1 MSGEVTSIPSFT
13 RSGRPRPSFRARP
26 PSGSTSTALRVSF
39 STAILDRHY
48 TPRILRFR
56 RRRESPAPKKRR
68 RIRKLRL
75 LVLTLA
81 LFILALSSFTFGLV
95 TAIAGEIPKLD
106 PSKQRREEN
115 TKIYDSTGKKVL
127 AILRGNENRV
137 LVDYGDIA
145 PVMKQAIVAI
155 EDRRYFE
162 HRGVDLRAIGRAV
175 WADIGQKS
183 VVQGG
188 STITQQFI
196 KNTYVRNQRSIARK
210 LREAAL
216 AWQLEQQWSKK
227 RILTAYLNTIYFGNG
242 AYGVDQAALTYFG
255 PPAKRLN
262 LAESALLA
270 GLPADP
276 SRYDPF
282 TNPRAARMRRRTV
295 LRAMLEL
302 GSISPRRFEAAD
314 SQPLPRKLHL
324 QDTRGP
330 GGYFANYVIQQL
342 VDKYRTRGVYGG
354 GLEVKTTLDLKLQEI
369 GHRAIARWLKDV
381 DGPAAALVAVDPRNG
396 SVKAMIGGS
405 NFRESQFNLAVQG
418 ERQAGSAF
426 KPFVLASALEE
437 GFAPA
442 TTFVSK
448 PQTIWLGDKAW
459 VVSNYEDEYL
469 GSTDLTTAT
478 VHSDNAVYAQLT
490 ALVGPRNVRQM
501 AHRLGIKSALSDY
514 FAIGLGA
521 EAVNPLEM
529 ARAFSTFANGGRRND
544 GSLFQKPPRA
554 IVSVA
559 QPGERAKPNRVV
571 PTPVLDEEKAKLV
584 NQILQKVVTSGTGRK
599 AVLSDRPAAGKTGT
613 TENYGD
619 AWFVG
624 YTPQLAVAVW
634 VGYANE
640 LVPMLTE
647 YDGEAVAGGPFPP
660 PVWKSFMEE
669 ALDHLK
675 EEPAYFDSP
684 SLPYA
689 TPVSVVHRGGRLM
702 LDNGECREAKNVY
715 IYPDAGPKRT
725 ADCKPNEVEVPKV
738 VGLTLDE
745 AEERLAAQPLEHDV
759 IYKPATRGQRLD
771 VVLGQ
776 IPARGTLSAYD
787 KVMLVLARPR
797 YGVVPTVVGQ
807 PVDRAVRKLERL
819 KLQPA
824 VVGGPT
830 GRVIRQLPRGRIAA
844 APGLQ
849 IRLVV
854 ASG

>member
-1 MSGEVTSIPSFT
+1 
-13 RSGRPRPSFRARP
+13 
-26 PSGSTSTALRVSF
+26 
-39 STAILDRHY
+39 
-48 TPRILRFR
+48 LRFR

-75 LVLTLA
+75 LVLTFA

-106 PSKQRREEN
+106 PSKQKHEVN

-137 LVDYGDIA
+137 LVDYDDIA

-175 WADIGQKS
+175 WADITEKS

-255 PPAKRLN
+255 HHAKRMT
-262 LAESALLA
+262 LAEAALLA

-282 TNPRAARMRRRTV
+282 TNPRAARARRRTV
-295 LRAMLEL
+295 LRTMLDL
-302 GSISPRRFEAAD
+302 GSISQARFENALD
-314 SQPLPRKLHL
+314 DPLPRQVHL

-342 VDKYRTRGVYGG
+342 VDKYQTKDVYGG
-354 GLEVKTTLDLKLQEI
+354 GKEVRTTLDLDLQEI
-369 GHRAIARWLKDV
+369 GHRAIARWLKDE
-381 DGPAAALVAVDPRNG
+381 DGPAAALVAVDPRDG
-396 SVKAMIGGS
+396 AIKAMIGGS

-426 KPFVLASALEE
+426 KPFVLAAALDE

-469 GSTDLTTAT
+469 GSTDLSTAT

-490 ALVGPRNVRQM
+490 ALVGPRNVRRM
-501 AHRLGIKSALSDY
+501 AHRLGTKSELNDY

-529 ARAFSTFANGGRRND
+529 ARAFSTFANGGRRVD
-544 GSLFQKPPRA
+544 GSIFGNQPRA

-559 QPGERAKPNRVV
+559 DAGEKAKPNR
-571 PTPVLDEEKAKLV
+571 PVHKQVFDSEKAKLV
-584 NQILQKVVTSGTGRK
+584 NEILQKVVTSGTGRK
-599 AVLSDRPAAGKTGT
+599 AGLSDRPAAGKTGT

-640 LVPMLTE
+640 LRPMLTE
-647 YDGEAVAGGPFPP
+647 YEGEPVAGGTFPALI
-660 PVWKSFMEE
+660 WKSFMEE
-669 ALDHLK
+669 ALDHLQA
-675 EEPAYFDSP
+675 EPTYFDSP

-689 TPVSVVHRGGRLM
+689 NPVSVVQRGGRLM
-702 LDNGECREAKNVY
+702 LDNGVCREAKNVWL
-715 IYPDAGPKRT
+715 YPDAGPKKT
-725 ADCKPNEVEVPKV
+725 AGCKPNEVEVPRV
-738 VGLTLDE
+738 TGVTLEE
-745 AEERLAAQPLEHDV
+745 AKERLAAQPLEYDV
-759 IYKPATRGQRLD
+759 IYRPAKRGERLD

-776 IPARGTLSAYD
+776 IPKRGTLSAYD
-787 KVMLVLARPR
+787 TVMLILAKPR

-807 PVDRAVRKLERL
+807 PVDRAVRRLERL

-824 VVGGPT
+824 VVGDQR
-830 GRVIRQLPRGRIAA
+830 GRVIRQVPSGPIAA

-854 ASG
+854 ARG

>member
-1 MSGEVTSIPSFT
+1 
-13 RSGRPRPSFRARP
+13 
-26 PSGSTSTALRVSF
+26 
-39 STAILDRHY
+39 
-48 TPRILRFR
+48 LRFR
-56 RRRESPAPKKRR
+56 RRRDSPAPKKR

-95 TAIAGEIPKLD
+95 TAIAGEIPQLD
-106 PSKQRREEN
+106 PSKQRRQEN

-137 LVDYGDIA
+137 LVDYADIA

-155 EDRRYFE
+155 EDRRFFE

-175 WADIGQKS
+175 WADIAEKE

-255 PPAKRLN
+255 HHAKRLT

-276 SRYDPF
+276 SRYDPV
-282 TNPRAARMRRRTV
+282 TNPKAARARRRTV
-295 LRAMLEL
+295 LQTMLDL
-302 GSISPRRFEAAD
+302 GSISFAQFKAAA
-314 SQPLPRKLHL
+314 SKPLPRKVQL

-330 GGYFANYVIQQL
+330 GGYFANYVTQQL

-354 GLEVKTTLDLKLQEI
+354 GLEVKTTLDLGLQKI
-369 GHRAIARWLKDV
+369 GHRAIARWLKDE
-381 DGPAAALVAVDPRNG
+381 DGPAAALVAVDPRDG
-396 SVKAMIGGS
+396 AIKAMIGGS

-426 KPFVLASALEE
+426 KPFVLATALDD
-437 GFAPA
+437 GISTQ

-448 PQTIWLGDKAW
+448 PTTISLGDKLW
-459 VVSNYEDEYL
+459 SVSNYEDAYL
-469 GSTDLTTAT
+469 GSTDLETAT
-478 VHSDNAVYAQLT
+478 IQSDNSVYAQLT
-490 ALVGPRNVRQM
+490 AMVGPRNVRRM
-501 AHRLGIKSALSDY
+501 AHRLGIKSELSGY

-529 ARAFSTFANGGRRND
+529 ARAFSTFANGGRRID
-544 GSLFQKPPRA
+544 GSLFGNRPRA
-554 IVSVA
+554 IASVTKN
-559 QPGERAKPNRVV
+559 GERKQNKVV
-571 PTPVLDEEKAKLV
+571 PRQALDPEKAKLV

-599 AVLSDRPAAGKTGT
+599 AALSDRPAAGKTGT

-640 LVPMLTE
+640 LIPMLTE
-647 YDGEAVAGGPFPP
+647 YEDEPVAGGTFPALI
-660 PVWKSFMEE
+660 WKTFMEE
-669 ALDHLK
+669 ALDYLQAK
-675 EEPAYFDSP
+675 PGYFDSP
-684 SLPYA
+684 SLPY
-689 TPVSVVHRGGRLM
+689 PVPVNVVQRGGQLM
-702 LDNGECREAKNVY
+702 IDNGVCRGARSVWIFSEE
-715 IYPDAGPKRT
+715 GPKRT
-725 ADCKPNEVEVPKV
+725 AGCKPNEVEVPRV
-738 VGLTLDE
+738 VGSTLDE
-745 AEERLAAQPLEHDV
+745 AKQRLAAQPLQYEV
-759 IYKPATRGQRLD
+759 LYKPAARGQRLD

-776 IPARGTLSAYD
+776 IPAKGTMSAHD
-787 KVMLVLARPR
+787 KVILVAAKPR
-797 YGVVPTVVGQ
+797 FGVVPTVVGL
-807 PVDRAVRKLERL
+807 PVERAVRRLERL

-824 VVGGPT
+824 VVGGST
-830 GRVIRQLPRGRIAA
+830 GRVIRQKPHGRIAA
-844 APGLQ
+844 APGLRIQ
-849 IRLVV
+849 LVV
-854 ASG
+854 STG

>member
-1 MSGEVTSIPSFT
+1 
-13 RSGRPRPSFRARP
+13 
-26 PSGSTSTALRVSF
+26 
-39 STAILDRHY
+39 
-48 TPRILRFR
+48 LRFR

-75 LVLTLA
+75 LVLTFA

-106 PSKQRREEN
+106 PSKQKHEVN

-137 LVDYGDIA
+137 LVDYEDIA

-175 WADIGQKS
+175 WADISKKS

-255 PPAKRLN
+255 HHAKRMT
-262 LAESALLA
+262 LAEAALLA

-282 TNPRAARMRRRTV
+282 TNPRAARARRRTV
-295 LRAMLEL
+295 LRTMLDL
-302 GSISPRRFEAAD
+302 GSISQERFENAID
-314 SQPLPRKLHL
+314 DPLPRRVHL

-342 VDKYRTRGVYGG
+342 VDEYGTKGVYGG
-354 GLEVKTTLDLKLQEI
+354 GREVKTTLDLDLQEI
-369 GHRAIARWLKDV
+369 GHRAIARWLKDE
-381 DGPAAALVAVDPRNG
+381 DGPAAALVAVDPRDG
-396 SVKAMIGGS
+396 AVKAMIGGS

-426 KPFVLASALEE
+426 KPFVLAAALNE

-501 AHRLGIKSALSDY
+501 AHRLGIKSQLNDY

-529 ARAFSTFANGGRRND
+529 ARAFSTFANGGRRVD
-544 GSLFQKPPRA
+544 GAIFGNRPRA
-554 IVSVA
+554 IASVA
-559 QPGERAKPNRVV
+559 EPGERPKPNRPVQ
-571 PTPVLDEEKAKLV
+571 TPVLEGEKAKLI
-584 NQILQKVVTSGTGRK
+584 NEILQKVVTSGTGRK
-599 AVLSDRPAAGKTGT
+599 AALSDRPAAGKTGT

-647 YDGEAVAGGPFPP
+647 YEGDPVAGGTFPALI
-660 PVWKSFMEE
+660 WKSFMDE
-669 ALDHLK
+669 ALDHLQH
-675 EEPAYFDSP
+675 EPAYFDSP

-689 TPVSVVHRGGRLM
+689 TPVSVVQRGGKLLR
-702 LDNGECREAKNVY
+702 DNGLCREAKNVWL
-715 IYPDAGPKRT
+715 YPDAGLKKI
-725 ADCKPNEVEVPKV
+725 AGCKPNEVEVPRV
-738 VGLTLDE
+738 TGLTLEE
-745 AEERLAAQPLEHDV
+745 AKERLAAQPLEHDV
-759 IYKPATRGQRLD
+759 IYRPAKRGERLD

-776 IPARGTLSAYD
+776 IPKRGTLSAYD
-787 KVMLVLARPR
+787 TVMLIQAKPR
-797 YGVVPTVVGQ
+797 YGVVPRVVGQ
-807 PVDRAVRKLERL
+807 PVDRAVRRLERL

-830 GRVIRQLPRGRIAA
+830 GRVIRQVPSGPIAA

-854 ASG
+854 ARG

>member
-1 MSGEVTSIPSFT
+1 
-13 RSGRPRPSFRARP
+13 
-26 PSGSTSTALRVSF
+26 
-39 STAILDRHY
+39 
-48 TPRILRFR
+48 LRFR
-56 RRRESPAPKKRR
+56 RRRDSPAPKKR

-95 TAIAGEIPKLD
+95 TAIAGEIPQLD
-106 PSKQRREEN
+106 PSKQRRQEN

-137 LVDYGDIA
+137 LVDYADIA

-155 EDRRYFE
+155 EDRRFFE

-175 WADIGQKS
+175 WADIAEKE

-255 PPAKRLN
+255 HHAKRLT

-276 SRYDPF
+276 SRYDPV
-282 TNPRAARMRRRTV
+282 TNPKAARARRRTV
-295 LRAMLEL
+295 LQTMLDL
-302 GSISPRRFEAAD
+302 GSISFAQFKAAA
-314 SQPLPRKLHL
+314 SKPLPRKVQL

-330 GGYFANYVIQQL
+330 GGYFANYVTQQL

-354 GLEVKTTLDLKLQEI
+354 GLEVKTTLDLGLQKI
-369 GHRAIARWLKDV
+369 GHRAIARWLKDE
-381 DGPAAALVAVDPRNG
+381 DGPAAALVAVDPRDG
-396 SVKAMIGGS
+396 AIKAMIGGS

-426 KPFVLASALEE
+426 KPFVLATALDD
-437 GFAPA
+437 GISTQ

-448 PQTIWLGDKAW
+448 PTTISLGDKLW
-459 VVSNYEDEYL
+459 SVSNYEDAYL
-469 GSTDLTTAT
+469 GSTDLETAT
-478 VHSDNAVYAQLT
+478 IQSDNSVYAQLT
-490 ALVGPRNVRQM
+490 AMVGPRNVRRM
-501 AHRLGIKSALSDY
+501 AHRLGIKSELSGY

-529 ARAFSTFANGGRRND
+529 ARAFSTFANGGRRID
-544 GSLFQKPPRA
+544 GSLFGNRPRA
-554 IVSVA
+554 IASVTKN
-559 QPGERAKPNRVV
+559 GERKQNKVV
-571 PTPVLDEEKAKLV
+571 PRQALDPEKAKLV

-599 AVLSDRPAAGKTGT
+599 AALSDRPAAGKTGT

-640 LVPMLTE
+640 LIPMLTE
-647 YDGEAVAGGPFPP
+647 YEDEPVAGGTFPALI
-660 PVWKSFMEE
+660 WKTFMEE
-669 ALDHLK
+669 ALDYLQAR
-675 EEPAYFDSP
+675 PGYFDSP
-684 SLPYA
+684 SLPY
-689 TPVSVVHRGGRLM
+689 PVPVNVVQRGGQLM
-702 LDNGECREAKNVY
+702 IDNGVCRGARSVWIFSEE
-715 IYPDAGPKRT
+715 GPKRT
-725 ADCKPNEVEVPKV
+725 AGCKPNEVEVPRV
-738 VGLTLDE
+738 VGSTLDE
-745 AEERLAAQPLEHDV
+745 AKQRLAVQPLQYEV
-759 IYKPATRGQRLD
+759 LYKPAARGQRLD

-776 IPARGTLSAYD
+776 IPAKGTMSAHD
-787 KVMLVLARPR
+787 KVILVAAKPR
-797 YGVVPTVVGQ
+797 FGVVPTVVGL
-807 PVDRAVRKLERL
+807 PVERAVRRLERL
-819 KLQPA
+819 NLQPA
-824 VVGGPT
+824 VVGGST
-830 GRVIRQLPRGRIAA
+830 GRVIRQKPHGRIAA
-844 APGLQ
+844 APGLRIQ
-849 IRLVV
+849 LVV
-854 ASG
+854 STG

>member
-1 MSGEVTSIPSFT
+1 
-13 RSGRPRPSFRARP
+13 
-26 PSGSTSTALRVSF
+26 
-39 STAILDRHY
+39 
-48 TPRILRFR
+48 LRFR

-95 TAIAGEIPKLD
+95 TAIAGEVPKLD
-106 PSKQRREEN
+106 PSKQRHEVN

-127 AILRGNENRV
+127 AILRGTENRV
-137 LVDYGDIA
+137 LVEYDDIA

-162 HRGVDLRAIGRAV
+162 HRGVDIRAIGRAV
-175 WADIGQKS
+175 WADVSEKG

-196 KNTYVRNQRSIARK
+196 KNRYIKNQRSIARK

-227 RILTAYLNTIYFGNG
+227 KILTAYLNTIYFGNG
-242 AYGVDQAALTYFG
+242 AYGIDQAALTYFG
-255 PPAKRLN
+255 HHAKRLT

-282 TNPRAARMRRRTV
+282 TNPRAARARRQTV
-295 LRAMLEL
+295 LQAMLEL
-302 GSISPRRFEAAD
+302 GSISPERFRAA
-314 SQPLPRKLHL
+314 SEQPLPRKVHL

-354 GLEVKTTLDLKLQEI
+354 GLEVKTTLDLELQKI
-369 GHRAIARWLKDV
+369 GHRAIARWLKDEN
-381 DGPAAALVAVDPRNG
+381 GPAAALVAVDPRDG
-396 SVKAMIGGS
+396 AIKAMIGGS

-426 KPFVLASALEE
+426 KPFVLASALDQ
-437 GFAPA
+437 GIAPA
-442 TTFVSK
+442 TSFVSK
-448 PQTIWLGDKAW
+448 PTTIFLGDKLW
-459 VVSNYEDEYL
+459 SVSNYEDEYL
-469 GSTDLTTAT
+469 GSIDLESGT

-490 ALVGPRNVRQM
+490 ALVGPRSVRRM
-501 AHRLGIKSALSDY
+501 AHRLGIKSELNDY

-529 ARAFSTFANGGRRND
+529 ARAFSTFANNGRRID
-544 GSLFQKPPRA
+544 GSIFRNRPRA

-559 QPGERAKPNRVV
+559 EPSERPKQNRVV
-571 PTPVLDEEKAKLV
+571 AQEVLDPEKAKLV
-584 NQILQKVVTSGTGRK
+584 NQILQKVITSGTGRK
-599 AVLSDRPAAGKTGT
+599 AALSDRPAAGKTGT

-647 YDGEAVAGGPFPP
+647 YEGEPVAGGTFPALI
-660 PVWKSFMEE
+660 WKSFMEE
-669 ALDHLK
+669 ALEHLQD
-675 EEPAYFDSP
+675 EPAYFDSP
-684 SLPYA
+684 SLPY
-689 TPVSVVHRGGRLM
+689 PESVSVVQRGGRM
-702 LDNGECREAKNVY
+702 LVDNGLCREARNVWLFSE
-715 IYPDAGPKRT
+715 GRRRRT
-725 ADCKPNEVEVPKV
+725 ADCKPNEVEVPRV
-738 VGLTLDE
+738 VGWTLAD
-745 AEERLAAQPLEHDV
+745 AKERLAAQPLRYDLV
-759 IYKPATRGQRLD
+759 YKPAARGQRLD

-776 IPARGTLSAYD
+776 IPAKGTRSAYD
-787 KVMLVLARPR
+787 EVILVLARPR
-797 YGVVPTVVGQ
+797 FGVVPRVVGL
-807 PVDRAVRKLERL
+807 PVERAVRTLERL
-819 KLQPA
+819 KLRPA
-824 VVGGPT
+824 VVGPTT
-830 GRVIRQLPRGRIAA
+830 GRVIRQEPRGQIAA
-844 APGLQ
+844 APGLP
-849 IRLVV
+849 IRLVA

>member
-1 MSGEVTSIPSFT
+1 
-13 RSGRPRPSFRARP
+13 
-26 PSGSTSTALRVSF
+26 
-39 STAILDRHY
+39 
-48 TPRILRFR
+48 LRFR

-81 LFILALSSFTFGLV
+81 LFVLALSSFTFGLV
-95 TAIAGEIPKLD
+95 TAIAGEVPKLD
-106 PSKQRREEN
+106 PSRADPEAN
-115 TKIYDSTGKKVL
+115 TKIYDSTGNRIL
-127 AILRGNENRV
+127 AVLRGNENRV
-137 LVDYGDIA
+137 IVDYEDIA

-175 WADIGQKS
+175 WADVSHKG

-196 KNTYVRNQRSIARK
+196 KNRYVKSQRSIARK

-227 RILTAYLNTIYFGNG
+227 KILTMYLNTIYFGNG
-242 AYGVDQAALTYFG
+242 AYGIDQAALTYFG
-255 PPAKRLN
+255 HHAKRLT

-282 TNPRAARMRRRTV
+282 TNPKAARARRRTV

-302 GSISPRRFEAAD
+302 GSISFKRFRGAD
-314 SQPLPRKLHL
+314 RQPLPHEVHL
-324 QDTRGP
+324 QGTRGP

-354 GLEVKTTLDLKLQEI
+354 GLEVKTTLDLRLQEI
-369 GHRAIARWLKDV
+369 GHKAIARWLKDE
-381 DGPAAALVAVDPRNG
+381 DGPAAALVAVDPRDG
-396 SVKAMIGGS
+396 AVKAMIGGS

-426 KPFVLASALEE
+426 KPFVLAAALDE
-437 GFAPA
+437 GVA
-442 TTFVSK
+442 TPTSFISK
-448 PQTIWLGDKAW
+448 PTTIWLGDKAW
-459 VVSNYEDEYL
+459 PVSNYEDAYL
-469 GSTDLTTAT
+469 GPIDLETAT
-478 VHSDNAVYAQLT
+478 IHSDNAVYAQLT
-490 ALVGPRNVRQM
+490 ALVGPRNVRRT
-501 AHRLGIKSALSDY
+501 AHRLGIKSDLNDY

-529 ARAFSTFANGGRRND
+529 ARAFSTFANGGRRID
-544 GSLFQKPPRA
+544 GSIFEDRPRA

-559 QPGERAKPNRVV
+559 KPGERAKPNRVV
-571 PTPVLDEEKAKLV
+571 QRSMLDAEKAKLI

-599 AVLSDRPAAGKTGT
+599 AALSDRPAAGKTGT

-640 LVPMLTE
+640 LRPMLTE
-647 YDGEAVAGGPFPP
+647 YEGDPVAGGTFPALI
-660 PVWKSFMEE
+660 WKSFMEE
-669 ALDHLK
+669 ALDDL
-675 EEPAYFDSP
+675 EEDPAYFDSP
-684 SLPYA
+684 SLPYPE
-689 TPVSVVHRGGRLM
+689 PVSVVQRGGRML
-702 LDNGECREAKNVY
+702 LDNGLCREARDVWLYSEAK
-715 IYPDAGPKRT
+715 PRRT
-725 ADCKPNEVEVPKV
+725 AACKPNEVEVPRV

-745 AEERLAAQPLEHDV
+745 ARERLAAQPLEYDL
-759 IYKPATRGQRLD
+759 IYKPARRGQRLD

-787 KVMLVLARPR
+787 EVMLVLARPR
-797 YGVVPTVVGQ
+797 FGVVPTVVGL
-807 PVDRAVRKLERL
+807 PVDRAVRRLERL

-824 VVGGPT
+824 VIGSPT
-830 GRVIRQLPRGRIAA
+830 GRVIRQAPRGQIAA
-844 APGLQ
+844 APGLRIQ
-849 IRLVV
+849 LVV
-854 ASG
+854 ARG

>member
-1 MSGEVTSIPSFT
+1 
-13 RSGRPRPSFRARP
+13 
-26 PSGSTSTALRVSF
+26 
-39 STAILDRHY
+39 
-48 TPRILRFR
+48 LRFR
-56 RRRESPAPKKRR
+56 RRRDSPAPKKR

-95 TAIAGEIPKLD
+95 TAIAGEIPQLD
-106 PSKQRREEN
+106 PSKQRRQEN

-137 LVDYGDIA
+137 LVDYADIA

-155 EDRRYFE
+155 EDRRFFE

-175 WADIGQKS
+175 WADIAEKE

-255 PPAKRLN
+255 HHAKRLT

-276 SRYDPF
+276 SRYDPV
-282 TNPRAARMRRRTV
+282 TNPKAARARRRTV
-295 LRAMLEL
+295 LQTMLDL
-302 GSISPRRFEAAD
+302 GSISFAQFKAAD
-314 SQPLPRKLHL
+314 SKPLPRKVQL

-330 GGYFANYVIQQL
+330 GGYFANYVTQQL

-354 GLEVKTTLDLKLQEI
+354 GLEVKTTLDLGLQKI
-369 GHRAIARWLKDV
+369 GHRAIARWLKDE
-381 DGPAAALVAVDPRNG
+381 DGPAAALVAVDPRDG
-396 SVKAMIGGS
+396 AIKAMIGGS

-426 KPFVLASALEE
+426 KPFVLATALDD
-437 GFAPA
+437 GISTQ

-448 PQTIWLGDKAW
+448 PTTISLGDKLW
-459 VVSNYEDEYL
+459 SVSNYEDAYL
-469 GSTDLTTAT
+469 GSTDLETAT
-478 VHSDNAVYAQLT
+478 IQSDNSVYAQLT
-490 ALVGPRNVRQM
+490 AMVGPRNVRRM
-501 AHRLGIKSALSDY
+501 AHRLGIKSELSGY

-529 ARAFSTFANGGRRND
+529 ARAFSTFANGGRRID
-544 GSLFQKPPRA
+544 GSLFGNRPRA
-554 IVSVA
+554 IASVTKN
-559 QPGERAKPNRVV
+559 GERKQNKVV
-571 PTPVLDEEKAKLV
+571 PRQALDPEKAKLV

-599 AVLSDRPAAGKTGT
+599 AALSDRPAAGKTGT

-640 LVPMLTE
+640 LIPMLTE
-647 YDGEAVAGGPFPP
+647 YEDEPVAGGTFPALI
-660 PVWKSFMEE
+660 WKTFMEE
-669 ALDHLK
+669 ALDYLQAR
-675 EEPAYFDSP
+675 PGYFDSP
-684 SLPYA
+684 SLPY
-689 TPVSVVHRGGRLM
+689 PVPVNVVQRGGQLM
-702 LDNGECREAKNVY
+702 IDNGVCRGARSVWIFSEE
-715 IYPDAGPKRT
+715 GPKRT
-725 ADCKPNEVEVPKV
+725 AGCKPNEVEVPRV
-738 VGLTLDE
+738 VGSTLDE
-745 AEERLAAQPLEHDV
+745 AKQRLAAQPLRYEV
-759 IYKPATRGQRLD
+759 LYKPAARGQRLD

-776 IPARGTLSAYD
+776 IPAKGTMSAHD
-787 KVMLVLARPR
+787 KVILVAAKPR
-797 YGVVPTVVGQ
+797 FGVVPTVVGL
-807 PVDRAVRKLERL
+807 PVERAVRRLERL

-824 VVGGPT
+824 VVGGST
-830 GRVIRQLPRGRIAA
+830 GRVIRQKPHGRIAA
-844 APGLQ
+844 APGLRIQ
-849 IRLVV
+849 LVV
-854 ASG
+854 STG